1 MKKILIILFIGL
13 GLNSFSISTKAN
25 NRKNVTKKVST
36 KSSDFKNKVNNSET
50 LNKIIGPRYKI
61 DGSLGIINS
70 RYVQISNNNDAKKF
84 ISLSAGFSSEWKT
97 IVNKN
102 FDITFGPK
110 ITLNVYNY
118 SSGNS
123 IGISHGLILGVVS
136 DFNYRLIENFKLYTG
151 IEFGIG
157 GGIKILYPKL
167 IPNGEN
173 LLSIAKI
180 SLGFKLN
187 DKYNVGFYVGNVK
200 GLVGIE
206 AGYTF

>member
-61 DGSLGIINS
+61 DGSLGIIND
-70 RYVQISNNNDAKKF
+70 RYIQSSENAKNY
-84 ISLSAGFSSEWKT
+84 ISLSAGFSFEWKT

-110 ITLNVYNY
+110 ITLNISSIPLKNMVYINY
-118 SSGNS
+118 
-123 IGISHGLILGVVS
+123 GLILGVVS

-151 IEFGIG
+151 IEFGVG
-157 GGIKILYPKL
+157 GGIGTLYTKVVP
-167 IPNGEN
+167 GEEY
-173 LLSIAKI
+173 LLSAAKI

-187 DKYNVGFYVGNVK
+187 DKYNVGLYVGNVK
-200 GLVGIE
+200 GLIGIE
-206 AGYTF
+206 ASYTF

>member
-36 KSSDFKNKVNNSET
+36 KSSDFRNKVNNSET

-61 DGSLGIINS
+61 DGSLGIISS
-70 RYVQISNNNDAKKF
+70 RYVQNYAENY

-110 ITLNVYNY
+110 ITLNVYSD
-118 SSGNS
+118 SSGAS
-123 IGISHGLILGVVS
+123 IEINHGLILGVVS

-157 GGIKILYPKL
+157 GGIRILYPKL
-167 IPNGEN
+167 IPSGEN